1 MMTVE
6 PDDAELISRLEAFAD
21 WQLQVFT
28 AGYAERMYPNYA
40 LFAQV
45 TEGFD
50 AQVLRMA
57 LDKVWEALAGRAKL
71 NIDTQLERVE
81 AQIPEVDDF
90 DMYGV
95 YPALHAAVAL
105 CSALYQMN
113 EASVEEAVNVSRLSE
128 ECVATY
134 LEITADQELSD
145 EQLVR
150 FINTHE
156 LMEQERDFSQQLLD
170 TLAAMKTPQAT
181 RIDALRELAEN
192 EGVSNIGICEQE

>member
-6 PDDAELISRLEAFAD
+6 PDDAELISRLQPFAD

-28 AGYAERMYPNYA
+28 AAYAERMYPNYA

-45 TEGFD
+45 TDGFD
-50 AQVLRMA
+50 ANILRLA

-71 NIDTQLERVE
+71 NTETQLERIE
-81 AQIPEVDDF
+81 AQIPDVDDF

-113 EASVEEAVNVSRLSE
+113 EANVEEAVNVSRLSE

-134 LEITADQELSD
+134 LELVADEEFSD

-156 LMEQERDFSQQLLD
+156 LMEQEQAFGEQLLA
-170 TLAAMKTPQAT
+170 TLATMQTPQAT
-181 RIDALRELAEN
+181 RIDALRELAKN